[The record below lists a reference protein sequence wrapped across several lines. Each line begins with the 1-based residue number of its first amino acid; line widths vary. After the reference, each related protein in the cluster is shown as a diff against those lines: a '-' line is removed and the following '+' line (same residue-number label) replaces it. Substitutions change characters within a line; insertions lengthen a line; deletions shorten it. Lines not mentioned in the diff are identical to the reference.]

1 MLSVVKNLKKS
12 MLWRVGKFDEID
24 NFDEIHADYINEIIN
39 SGRMRRMI
47 TFKKDNKD

>member
-1 MLSVVKNLKKS
+1 MLNIVKNLKKS
-12 MLWRVGKFDEID
+12 ILWRQGKFDEID

-47 TFKKDNKD
+47 TMKKDNKN